1 MSKLSTLSKLL
12 PLCLSLSFLSG
23 CTTLFNSGFECS
35 KVGGQ
40 NGCVSLNDINQQASQ
55 IVADS
60 NQKSTTAKSK
70 ANNSTPQFMGSQ
82 HSIPE
87 IGLPV
92 RVGESIQKVLLFD
105 YIDKAGNYHE
115 PSVIYTILKAS
126 QWQKHAVHEI
136 QTMEAI

>member
-1 MSKLSTLSKLL
+1 MSKLL
-12 PLCLSLSFLSG
+12 PLCLSLSLLSG

-40 NGCVSLNDINQQASQ
+40 KGCVSLNDINQQASE

-60 NQKSTTAKSK
+60 NQPSRTAKPK
-70 ANNSTPQFMGSQ
+70 AKKSPPQFMGSQ

-115 PSVIYTILKAS
+115 PSVIYTILKAP